1 MTLFITKAGGLPHRF
16 TPGQT
21 RNQRFLSVST
31 DTNTN
36 LTIILTQDIVGVN
49 RTFTIFCI
57 FDFQRFN
64 QLLLLLMEM

>member
-1 MTLFITKAGGLPHRF
+1 MFYSRSD
-16 TPGQT
+16 
-21 RNQRFLSVST
+21 FLSVST

-49 RTFTIFCI
+49 RAFAIFGV

-64 QLLLLLMEM
+64 QLLLLLTEM